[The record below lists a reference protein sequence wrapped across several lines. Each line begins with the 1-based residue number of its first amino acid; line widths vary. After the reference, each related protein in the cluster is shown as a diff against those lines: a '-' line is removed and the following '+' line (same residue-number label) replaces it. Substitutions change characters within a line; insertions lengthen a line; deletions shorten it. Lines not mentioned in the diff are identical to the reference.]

1 MSLENRDQCPS
12 RRITDRKYIVVEFEI
27 ASLPM
32 IDGSS
37 MNESS
42 GQKEQTIEINF
53 VELINAAWRDVR

>member
-12 RRITDRKYIVVEFEI
+12 RRITDRKYTVEFEI

-37 MNESS
+37 MDESS
-42 GQKEQTIEINF
+42 GQKEQTIDINF

>member
-1 MSLENRDQCPS
+1 MSIAKDNRQ
-12 RRITDRKYIVVEFEI
+12 KVHIVVFEI

-37 MNESS
+37 MDESS

>member
-12 RRITDRKYIVVEFEI
+12 RRITDRKYIVEFEI
-27 ASLPM
+27 ASLPV

-37 MNESS
+37 MDESS

-53 VELINAAWRDVR
+53 LELINAAWRDVR